1 MESKDL
7 NRLKV
12 VLVEQKRTAK
22 WLSEQIGKDPATVSK
37 WCTNSSQPSLE
48 TLSRISDILNV
59 KLSDLVRSKSA
70 VRSNLCGRKRTLRKI
85 FAPFE
90 THINDLFSIFSKDPR
105 TDHLHGLLI
114 RPLWLFSLLILFI
127 RCIKIHAI
135 LRSGTVFHHFLYPY
149 AQPCVLKPYR

>member
-48 TLSRISDILNV
+48 TLNRISEILNV
-59 KLSDLVRSKSA
+59 KLSDIVR
-70 VRSNLCGRKRTLRKI
+70 
-85 FAPFE
+85 
-90 THINDLFSIFSKDPR
+90 KD
-105 TDHLHGLLI
+105 
-114 RPLWLFSLLILFI
+114 
-127 RCIKIHAI
+127 
-135 LRSGTVFHHFLYPY
+135 
-149 AQPCVLKPYR
+149 